1 MPSTN
6 ELKPEYEEK
15 QVNIMGDMLCI
26 PVCKPIYVLPS
37 LPAFVGFFVDA
48 ATPGERPCRLEEV
61 ATNCEGHKV
70 VARFRKD

>member
-1 MPSTN
+1 M
-6 ELKPEYEEK
+6 PEYEDKAIFTEDDSDWLWSYTPQGEK
-15 QVNIMGDMLCI
+15 LAIQHMTGR
-26 PVCKPIYVLPS
+26 KKF
-37 LPAFVGFFVDA
+37 AGFFVDA